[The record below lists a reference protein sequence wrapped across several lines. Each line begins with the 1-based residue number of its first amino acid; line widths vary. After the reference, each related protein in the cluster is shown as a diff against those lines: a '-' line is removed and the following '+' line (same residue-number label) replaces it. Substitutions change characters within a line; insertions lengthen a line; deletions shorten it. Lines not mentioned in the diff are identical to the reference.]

1 MEKKTE
7 EAKSGGKV
15 AKDTMKIRMPQSVKS
30 IAVIDSDEKG
40 RDVPYTQYRKKK
52 KKKKKSTL
60 GFRETELV
68 VRRLAEAQQAFVD
81 SYLSRHNKSYR
92 KKRDGWLVDAPEN
105 VFRATQKGLKKLF

>member
-15 AKDTMKIRMPQSVKS
+15 ARDTMKARMPQSVES
-30 IAVIDSDEKG
+30 IAVVDSDDTG
-40 RDVPYTQYRKKK
+40 RDVQYIQYRKK

-60 GFRETELV
+60 GFRETERM
-68 VRRLAEAQQAFVD
+68 VRRFAKAQQAFLD
-81 SYLSRHNKSYR
+81 SYLSRHDKSSR
-92 KKRDGWLVDAPEN
+92 KKRDGWFVDSPKN